1 MTARTIKPKCV
12 LVDANIVIKA
22 YEIGIWLEIV
32 SRCEIIVP
40 SIVVHREAL
49 FYSEKKQ
56 SIPKD
61 IDLMQLVEQGRIKEV
76 TATKNELED
85 LYKVF
90 DRVFV
95 EQIDDGEAEALALLK
110 AGKTPQALFCTGD
123 APAIKALAMIGQG
136 ESGISLESLLGKL
149 GLQKSLN
156 IQFTQTFFEEHLK
169 RGSKNL
175 ITGQG
180 LAHKK

>member
-1 MTARTIKPKCV
+1 MTARTTKPKCV
-12 LVDANIVIKA
+12 LVDANIVIKT
-22 YEIGIWLEIV
+22 YELGIWLEII
-32 SRCEIIVP
+32 SCCEIIVP

-61 IDLMQLVEQGRIKEV
+61 IDLMKLVEKGSIKEV
-76 TATKNELED
+76 TATKDELED
-85 LYKVF
+85 LYRMF

-123 APAIKALAMIGQG
+123 APAIKALAMLRLG
-136 ESGISLESLLGKL
+136 EAGISLETLLMKL

-156 IQFTQTFFEEHLK
+156 VQFTQSFFEEHLK

-175 ITGQG
+175 ITGEG
-180 LAHKK
+180 LARKQ